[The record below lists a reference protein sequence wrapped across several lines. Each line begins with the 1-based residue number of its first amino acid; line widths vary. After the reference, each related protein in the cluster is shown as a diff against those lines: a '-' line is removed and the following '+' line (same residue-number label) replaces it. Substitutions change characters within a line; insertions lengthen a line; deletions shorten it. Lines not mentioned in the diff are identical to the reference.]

1 MSSKKQT
8 PSLKYK
14 VRLILYDRGKILLL
28 KQTRSNGG
36 NYTLV
41 GGTVEFDEFARESLI
56 RETVEEANI
65 SIEPKDL
72 SLVHV
77 LHKRTKTGQRINLYF
92 KASKYKGNLMS
103 VEEHKFKAVQWFP
116 INKLPENVTS
126 TVRQA
131 LESYRAGILYSQQM
145 KK

>member
-1 MSSKKQT
+1 MASKKS
-8 PSLKYK
+8 PNLKYK
-14 VRLILYDRGKILLL
+14 ARLILYDRGKILLL

-41 GGTVEFDEFARESLI
+41 GGTVELNEFARASLI
-56 RETVEEANI
+56 RETLEEANI
-65 SIEPKDL
+65 KIEPKDL

-92 KASKYKGNLMS
+92 KASKYKGSLMN
-103 VEEHKFKAVQWFP
+103 VEDHKFKAVQWFP
-116 INKLPENVTS
+116 INKLPENATK

-131 LESYRAGILYSQQM
+131 LESYRAGILYSEQM
-145 KK
+145 K